1 MIYYLNGKE
10 PKYSLDKIKEV
21 NNLFIKNYCENE
33 NITLGS
39 PILNLDT
46 FNVIGIYRK
55 KKEKTKYNL
64 GTILLYPIMEYLRSE
79 ENFKNRKLYNISID
93 NEPKCVLD
101 LLSQKFIKDK
111 NELLSQLNENLESA
125 ELTEVY
131 KNEVINK
138 FQSQITKIFLMQKK
152 ITILCLIL
160 FLKSEVHRIL

>member
-1 MIYYLNGKE
+1 
-10 PKYSLDKIKEV
+10 
-21 NNLFIKNYCENE
+21 
-33 NITLGS
+33 
-39 PILNLDT
+39 
-46 FNVIGIYRK
+46 
-55 KKEKTKYNL
+55 
-64 GTILLYPIMEYLRSE
+64 MEYLRAE

-101 LLSQKFIKDK
+101 LISQKFIKDK